1 MGVLD
6 IRTVTARELGG
17 VFYKMGRIQT
27 LVGKI
32 AMNSDRFYRL
42 ITSVALVLVMVLGF
56 HLEAWASVQV
66 KLIDLSY
73 GACAPDVANNMVL
86 GGGVM
91 PANCF
96 MVHGKT
102 VNTSGK
108 TVYNADVFGRIYD
121 ANGNDAMAERNRLGS
136 IAEILPGTHDFELMI
151 SVSADQPEPLEFKQ
165 FKASGFTGKVRR

>member
-1 MGVLD
+1 MGKIQNLV
-6 IRTVTARELGG
+6 
-17 VFYKMGRIQT
+17 GRI
-27 LVGKI
+27 GMI
-32 AMNSDRFYRL
+32 SDRL
-42 ITSVALVLVMVLGF
+42 PKIIASIGLMVALVLGF
-56 HLEAWASVQV
+56 HLEAWANVQV
-66 KLIDLSY
+66 KITDLSY
-73 GACAPDVANNMVL
+73 GACAPEVANNMVL

-102 VNTSGK
+102 VNSSGK

-136 IAEILPGTHDFELMI
+136 IAEISPGTHDFDLMI
-151 SVSADQPEPLEFKQ
+151 SVAADQPEPLQFKQ